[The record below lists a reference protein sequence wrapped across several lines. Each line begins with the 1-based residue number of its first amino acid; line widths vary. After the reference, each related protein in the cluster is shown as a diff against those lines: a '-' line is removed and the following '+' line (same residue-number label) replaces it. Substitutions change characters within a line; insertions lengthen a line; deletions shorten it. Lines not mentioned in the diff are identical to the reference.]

1 MSLSVFNFSLRLYIL
16 CEGQKDKVV
25 VDNNMTGVVVEEVA
39 VAVAVVVPESH
50 EEFVYLTQV

>member
-1 MSLSVFNFSLRLYIL
+1 MSLDAFNFLLKLYMM
-16 CEGQKDKVV
+16 CEGQKDRVV

-39 VAVAVVVPESH
+39 VVVVVVSESH